1 MFVRK
6 NLPVKNVIRPSLGIP
21 DSLGLH
27 THLVLGSLIT
37 TTLWWETCHGS
48 DSIISHVLPASVLYV
63 PNVLQ
68 SGAMPLMMLLAKE
81 EVEPPPLELVEIIY
95 YIWSRPSRSCC
106 CWRHDTPP
114 LIPMPGEYPSSLLL
128 SLSYHIIHLIPPQ
141 SSRPTLPAAI
151 IIELI
156 CYCRRIVDGANC
168 WHIDGYWHWHG
179 RSLVYWRA
187 LAALDQF

>member
-1 MFVRK
+1 MPPVTTNHTTSQLQQQHRCLWK
-6 NLPVKNVIRPSLGIP
+6 NLPVKNGIRPSLGIP

-81 EVEPPPLELVEIIY
+81 EVEPPPLHLVEILY

-106 CWRHDTPP
+106 CWRHNTPP
-114 LIPMPGEYPSSLLL
+114 LVPMPGRIS
-128 SLSYHIIHLIPPQ
+128 
-141 SSRPTLPAAI
+141 I
-151 IIELI
+151 IIATCLI
-156 CYCRRIVDGANC
+156 IQF
-168 WHIDGYWHWHG
+168 IQ
-179 RSLVYWRA
+179 SLHNPHDQHYQNITSRA
-187 LAALDQF
+187 